1 MVYIPRWQIIL
12 ILVICVLGVIF
23 AAPNLLDRTT
33 AEQLPDWMPKQ
44 QMNLGLDLRGGSHL
58 LLEVETQ
65 AVIKERLDGV
75 ADSVRT
81 ELRQAQ
87 VRFGDLRVDGNSV
100 VFGVR
105 DSADFEKA
113 RTAVRKIAGS
123 VAPSGGM
130 FSMGKISPDR

>member
-87 VRFGDLRVDGNSV
+87 VRFGDLRIDQPGASYTLQATAGSLFVI
-100 VFGVR
+100 
-105 DSADFEKA
+105 SADV
-113 RTAVRKIAGS
+113 TIT
-123 VAPSGGM
+123 
-130 FSMGKISPDR
+130 